1 METPTLVDR
10 QTLAACLLLCEPL
23 FEKFMR
29 EPKPRDAW
37 KADHGMRLWIEAI
50 TKYRKHFKE
59 MPNISIMTML
69 IKTLH
74 SKAEWAQDYTDETP
88 QHNLLLQ
95 GGMDFA
101 SKMINDPQEK
111 VEEIGTKL
119 LIDMQRHYL
128 AATLLDRINRDDD
141 LKDVVAYAGR
151 EIVRIESQV
160 SSRHKIPFPNGFL
173 PERHIRFEPTG
184 IDFLDEICGGGLMS
198 GEVTGHAAPIG
209 AGKTTLILQIAWE
222 RALRLWSPYSDLE
235 FEDVPWQELPL
246 IYAFF
251 YENVENLYANFISHA
266 ASISRDVALRFNI
279 ERNEEL
285 LSSKTRGD
293 HKAYE
298 LQEFGQS
305 RGGTGYK
312 PPGELD
318 RFKKVVNIANN
329 LIRFVDLSG
338 ADSEMLDVAEQ
349 GVPGIAQ
356 YIRESQ
362 HINNHRGVDI
372 VLVDYVGIMV
382 DIGMN
387 AGNFRNSERHN
398 VIRSVPGQLGI
409 QIANPYRCPVWAAHQ
424 LNSEQNDQRG
434 GTIPRPNRTDGSH
447 MFLETCATGFASG
460 RLTTTT

>member
-1 METPTLVDR
+1 M
-10 QTLAACLLLCEPL
+10 
-23 FEKFMR
+23 
-29 EPKPRDAW
+29 
-37 KADHGMRLWIEAI
+37 
-50 TKYRKHFKE
+50 
-59 MPNISIMTML
+59 
-69 IKTLH
+69 
-74 SKAEWAQDYTDETP
+74 
-88 QHNLLLQ
+88 
-95 GGMDFA
+95 
-101 SKMINDPQEK
+101 
-111 VEEIGTKL
+111 
-119 LIDMQRHYL
+119 
-128 AATLLDRINRDDD
+128 
-141 LKDVVAYAGR
+141 
-151 EIVRIESQV
+151 
-160 SSRHKIPFPNGFL
+160 
-173 PERHIRFEPTG
+173 
-184 IDFLDEICGGGLMS
+184 
-198 GEVTGHAAPIG
+198 
-209 AGKTTLILQIAWE
+209 
-222 RALRLWSPYSDLE
+222 
-235 FEDVPWQELPL
+235 

-460 RLTTTT
+460 RLTDDNVAVFVSGKNRRSERPNPVLASLRRDYARWQSADQTHVIQDGEVIKKSERAFQAKTRLPPRPGFATDLA